1 MTGDGG
7 SATMDSQGTAVPAA
21 AAAGSAA
28 TGSAARTVV
37 DIQGVSK
44 VFSGTGQGAGRV
56 DALVDIDLSVR
67 AGEFVSLIGPS
78 GCGKSTL
85 LRIIG
90 DLTSPTSGTVTVNGK
105 PAPRARLDRDYG
117 MVFQAP
123 VLFDWRT
130 VQGNVELPL
139 EVTHTPKADRVRR
152 ATDNLRLVELSDFA
166 GHYPWQLSGGMQQR
180 VAIARALA
188 VDPAILLMD
197 EPFGALDEMTRERMN
212 LELLKIWDRTGTTII
227 FVTHSIAEAVFLSTR
242 VVVMS
247 PRPGRISSV
256 IDIDLPRERTND
268 TREMDRYFRL
278 VTAVREALRGDERT
292 GGGPGDGDLDARRIG
307 AEGLS
312 A

>member
-1 MTGDGG
+1 M
-7 SATMDSQGTAVPAA
+7 AEPAPQAVAAHRRQGP
-21 AAAGSAA
+21 
-28 TGSAARTVV
+28 VV
-37 DIQGVSK
+37 EISGVSK
-44 VFSGTGQGAGRV
+44 VFAQRGQTAGRV
-56 DALVDIDLSVR
+56 EALLDIDVSIA

-90 DLTSPTSGTVTVNGK
+90 DLTSPTSGTVMVNGK

-139 EVTHTPKADRVRR
+139 EVSGTPKRERTER
-152 ATDNLRLVELSDFA
+152 ALEHLRLVELADFA

-212 LELLKIWDRTGTTII
+212 LELLKVWERTATTIV

-247 PRPGRISSV
+247 PRPGRISAV
-256 IDIDLPRERTND
+256 IDIDLPRQRSAD
-268 TREMDRYFRL
+268 TRELEQYFHL
-278 VTAVREALRGDERT
+278 VTAVREALRGDEGRNAEDELAT
-292 GGGPGDGDLDARRIG
+292 GRVA

-312 A
+312 G

>member
-1 MTGDGG
+1 M
-7 SATMDSQGTAVPAA
+7 AE
-21 AAAGSAA
+21 AA
-28 TGSAARTVV
+28 TTTPATPGRAGPVV
-37 DIQGVSK
+37 EIRGVSK
-44 VFSGTGQGAGRV
+44 VFAQRGQTAGRV
-56 DALVDIDLSVR
+56 EALLDIDLSIDS
-67 AGEFVSLIGPS
+67 GEFVSLIGPS

-90 DLTSPTSGTVTVNGK
+90 DLISPTSGTVMVNGK

-139 EVTHTPKADRVRR
+139 EVSGTAKRERTER
-152 ATDNLRLVELSDFA
+152 ALEHLRLVELSDFA

-212 LELLKIWDRTGTTII
+212 LELLKIWERTATTIV

-247 PRPGRISSV
+247 PRPGRISAV
-256 IDIDLPRERTND
+256 IDIDLPRRRTAD
-268 TREMDRYFRL
+268 TRELEQYFHL
-278 VTAVREALRGDERT
+278 VTAVREALRGDSPDDDE
-292 GGGPGDGDLDARRIG
+292 LASRRVA

-312 A
+312 G